1 MNGSNPDGPDNR
13 LRVLRSTGLLDS
25 PAEKAFDRL
34 TRLASGLIGAPVSLV
49 SLVDDKRQF
58 FKSAIGLGE
67 PWATRRETPLSH
79 SFCQHV
85 TKGRARLVVEDSRDE
100 PRLAGNMGIT
110 ELSAIAYAGVPL
122 LVANEAIGALCVIDS
137 KPRHWTEK
145 DLLLLED
152 LAESVVS
159 EIDLR
164 LSLRSEREQRA
175 LVSTLLDSLSDGVLA
190 VDRERNFLLMNEEA
204 RRIFAMTTRVGD
216 GLPAD
221 WTRVRQSRRLDG
233 TPLPSSEAALSRAL
247 RGEETTDLTFTV
259 QGSDAVG
266 PTEPIWVEAQGRPV
280 KDRNGE
286 VTAAVA
292 VYRDVTERKQRL
304 DMYSALVKN
313 LPDALVILFDTD
325 LRALALDGALLR
337 TAGVSLQDSLGK
349 TMRELAGHAP
359 DDPAY
364 DPVEEAFRRTLAGE
378 SVNLDFE
385 NSGRTLALHTAPVRN
400 GFGLITAGIVLA
412 TDVTRERKLEASM
425 RQSEQIHRA
434 ILQHLPKGAVFMVDR
449 DLRYV
454 TAEGPVLED
463 MRQWQWHT
471 EGYVGRLVSEASSEA
486 NREAFVEL
494 YRGALAGEPRH
505 AEMQREGRF
514 FDIDSVPIYDGEVVT
529 HALGFL
535 YDVTARKREA
545 EDLRQTRDLLDRER
559 AVLAATLEHIDEGVA
574 LVDPS
579 GTMLFVNRAL
589 LDMFGLVRERLAE
602 DSTRKFTEHL
612 AGLVADPT
620 ALLARTAAD
629 WARPSEELTLVR
641 PRRRIFRRD
650 SVEITLGGR
659 RCSLV
664 TWHDVTAEN
673 DLLRERERL
682 LMVDLLTGAPNRR
695 AAEEALR
702 REAERRKRA
711 GTPLSVAV
719 FDIDHFKAVNDVFG
733 HTAGDVVL
741 RNVAG
746 ALGGQA
752 RLTDTVARWGGEEFL
767 AVLPVPL
774 EGARAFCDRARQA
787 VEKHVSTSAGPVTVS
802 VGVAELAPDET
813 TSEAIVRADERL
825 YEAKRSGRN
834 RVCA

>member
-1 MNGSNPDGPDNR
+1 MNGTPPDNR
-13 LRVLRSTGLLDS
+13 LRVLCSTGLLDS
-25 PAEKAFDRL
+25 PPEKAFDRL
-34 TRLASGLIGAPVSLV
+34 TRLASGLIGAPVALV

-79 SFCQHV
+79 SFCQLV
-85 TKGRARLVVEDSRDE
+85 TRDRARLVVEDSRDE
-100 PRLAGNMGIT
+100 PRLAGSLAIT
-110 ELSAIAYAGVPL
+110 ALSAIAYAGVPIM
-122 LVANEAIGALCVIDS
+122 VADEAIGALCVIDS
-137 KPRHWTEK
+137 KPRPWTEK
-145 DLLLLED
+145 DLVLLED

-175 LVSTLLDSLSDGVLA
+175 LVTTLLDSLSDGVLA
-190 VDRERNFLLMNEEA
+190 VDRERSFLLMNEEA

-216 GLPAD
+216 ELPTD
-221 WTRVRQSRRLDG
+221 WTNVRQSRRHDG
-233 TPLPSSEAALSRAL
+233 TLLPASEGALARGL
-247 RGEETTDLTFTV
+247 RGEATTDLTFTV
-259 QGSDAVG
+259 QGNAEIG
-266 PTEPIWVEAQGRPV
+266 PTEPVWVEAQGRPV
-280 KDRNGE
+280 KDKNDE
-286 VTAAVA
+286 VIAAVA
-292 VYRDVTERKQRL
+292 VYRDVTDRKQRL

-313 LPDALVILFDTD
+313 LPDALVVLFDTD

-337 TAGVSLQDSLGK
+337 TAGVSIPDSLGK
-349 TMRELAGHAP
+349 TMRQLGGYTVG
-359 DDPAY
+359 DPAY
-364 DPVEEAFRRTLAGE
+364 DHVEEAFRRTLAGE
-378 SVNLDFE
+378 SVSLDFD
-385 NSGRTLALHTAPVRN
+385 NGGRTLALHTAPVRN

-412 TDVTRERKLEASM
+412 TDVTRERKLETSM

-434 ILQHLPKGAVFMVDR
+434 IVQHLPKGAVFMVDR
-449 DLRYV
+449 DMRYV
-454 TAEGPVLED
+454 TAEGPVMDD
-463 MRQWQWHT
+463 MHQWQWHT
-471 EGYVGRLVSEASSEA
+471 DGYVGRLVSEVSSDA
-486 NREAFVEL
+486 NREGFVEL

-505 AEMQREGRF
+505 AEMEREGRF
-514 FDIDSVPIYDGEVVT
+514 FDIDSVPIYDGDVVT

-559 AVLAATLEHIDEGVA
+559 ALLSATLEHIDEGVA
-574 LVDPS
+574 LIDPG

-589 LDMFGLVRERLAE
+589 LDMFGISREHLAE
-602 DSTRKFTEHL
+602 DSTRKFTEHV
-612 AGLVADPT
+612 AGLVADPAT
-620 ALLARTAAD
+620 ILSRTAAD
-629 WARPSEELTLVR
+629 WARPSEEFTLVR

-650 SVEITLGGR
+650 RVEITLGGR

-673 DLLRERERL
+673 DLLREREQL

-702 REAERRKRA
+702 RESERRKRA

-733 HTAGDVVL
+733 HAAGDVVL

-746 ALGGQA
+746 TLGGQA

-774 EGARAFCDRARQA
+774 EGARAFCERARRA
-787 VEKHVSTSAGPVTVS
+787 VERQVSTSAGPITVS
-802 VGVAELAPDET
+802 VGVAELAPNET
-813 TSEAIVRADERL
+813 TSEAISRADARL
-825 YEAKRSGRN
+825 YEAKKSGRN
-834 RVCA
+834 RICP